1 MDVTPKAELTADF
14 CRSIA
19 EIRFKLKRMF
29 QRKLKDAGID
39 LSFEILE
46 VISILLKYEKLNQ
59 QVLADMLS
67 MEKSSMTYVI
77 DNMVKAGLVT
87 RQEKDRDRR
96 NKLIA
101 LTQQALRLR
110 ERLTPL
116 AMECFTLISEEL
128 TEDQLQTGMIVV
140 ERMSSSLDGILAL

>member
-1 MDVTPKAELTADF
+1 MDANQKAELAADF

-19 EIRFKLKRMF
+19 EIRYKLKRMF
-29 QRKLKDAGID
+29 QQKLKDAGIE

-46 VISILLKYEKLNQ
+46 VISILFKYQNLNQ

-67 MEKSSMTYVI
+67 REKSSMTYVI

-87 RQEKDRDRR
+87 RRENERDRR

-101 LTQQALRLR
+101 LTQQALQLR
-110 ERLTPL
+110 ERLIPL
-116 AMECFTLISEEL
+116 AMECFTLLSEEL
-128 TEDQLQTGMIVV
+128 TEDQLQTGMVVV
-140 ERMSSSLDGILAL
+140 ERMSSSLDDILGL